1 MVFIQLKMLNKDL
14 KNTCL
19 QATIPKGMAQC
30 QSRYIGLEGIS
41 ISIDYKKDTDYIFS
55 LEKLVNVIKKN
66 NLLDQITH
74 FSVYS
79 TYEAENKLSGAIEEL
94 LELKNLIYIDISS
107 SNVTGDASLLL
118 KLENLKEID
127 ISNTKITNIKFLE
140 NTNIILNA

>member
-1 MVFIQLKMLNKDL
+1 MLSIKLNMLNNDL
-14 KNTCL
+14 ENTCL

-30 QSRYIGLEGIS
+30 QSRYIGLVGIS

-79 TYEAENKLSGAIEEL
+79 TYEAENKLSGTIEEL
-94 LELKNLIYIDISS
+94 LKLKNLIYIDISS